1 MKPPAMCYWPT
12 LLTSAYRTNNLLTK
26 GATMA
31 NLSTITTVAAT
42 LAANQSIT
50 KKAAAE
56 LVTNV
61 YEIIAAEIAAGND
74 VKINNVGTIK
84 QVTRAARTGHNPST
98 GDKLEI
104 PAKRTLKFKPFANI
118 KVALNS

>member
-1 MKPPAMCYWPT
+1 
-12 LLTSAYRTNNLLTK
+12 
-26 GATMA
+26 MA
-31 NLSTITTVAAT
+31 NLITITSVAAT

-50 KKAAAE
+50 KKAATE
-56 LVTNV
+56 LVANV

-98 GDKLEI
+98 GAKLDI
-104 PAKRTLKFKPFANI
+104 PSKRTLKFKPFANI
-118 KVALNS
+118 KAALNS